1 MNVNLSIKG
10 VPAAL
15 AESLRARAERN
26 HRSLQGELMAIIEA
40 AAFSSAVVAAE
51 STPAPYRA
59 AHVDRVADEL
69 LAGLD
74 ADLGTHALA
83 GGPWLSR
90 EAAHERTA
98 LRIAPNPA
106 PNPAPNHAAKAK
118 RGAKR
123 VRQ

>member
-26 HRSLQGELMAIIEA
+26 HRSLQGELMAIVEA
-40 AAFSSAVVAAE
+40 AALSSAVVAAE
-51 STPAPYRA
+51 STSVAYGA
-59 AHVDRVADEL
+59 ATVDIAADKL

-74 ADLGTHALA
+74 ADLGSHALA

-98 LRIAPNPA
+98 LRQAPQM
-106 PNPAPNHAAKAK
+106 KRSAK
-118 RGAKR
+118 RPPR
-123 VRQ
+123 

>member
-1 MNVNLSIKG
+1 MTVNLSIKG
-10 VPAAL
+10 VPTAL

-40 AAFSSAVVAAE
+40 AATSSAVVAAE
-51 STPAPYRA
+51 STPAAYGAVLVDRA
-59 AHVDRVADEL
+59 AEEL

-98 LRIAPNPA
+98 LRQAPQM
-106 PNPAPNHAAKAK
+106 K

-123 VRQ
+123 PPR